1 MPRGGPSTE
10 IVNAQRKTQFPR
22 MCSILLSRKLLLRA
36 SHKAASTLVT
46 LEAHEADV
54 FEENL
59 P

>member
-1 MPRGGPSTE
+1 
-10 IVNAQRKTQFPR
+10 